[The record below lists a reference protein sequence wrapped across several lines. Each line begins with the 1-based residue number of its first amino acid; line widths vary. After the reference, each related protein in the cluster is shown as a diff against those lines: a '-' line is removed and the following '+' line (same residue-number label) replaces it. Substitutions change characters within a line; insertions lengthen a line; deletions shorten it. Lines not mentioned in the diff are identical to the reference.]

1 MNAKREETR
10 EVRQFAEP
18 EATPVQAKLLERYW
32 LCVVGC
38 DVAGGGGVGAALSV
52 RININPASKTK
63 TIVKPSG
70 TKKVVPRR
78 STLGMLSLS
87 AIETSKRPAFPMVA
101 GLAKQALALVIVW
114 SPRHWVTSFS

>member
-1 MNAKREETR
+1 MVSPEFAVKASRRSRNYGNAKRKETR

-38 DVAGGGGVGAALSV
+38 DVAGGGGVGEALSV

-87 AIETSKRPAFPMVA
+87 AIDTSKPSLIA
-101 GLAKQALALVIVW
+101 
-114 SPRHWVTSFS
+114 